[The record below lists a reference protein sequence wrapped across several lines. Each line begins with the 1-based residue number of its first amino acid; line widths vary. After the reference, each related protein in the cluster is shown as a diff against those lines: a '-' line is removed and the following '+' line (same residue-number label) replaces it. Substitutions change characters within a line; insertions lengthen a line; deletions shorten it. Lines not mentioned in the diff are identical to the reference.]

1 MGWFSNPHRTVT
13 MDDAIDRD
21 AEQDPARDDAAS
33 AAAGHADLLAQLR
46 QLEDFAARTVAEG
59 GSLPPQAT
67 EMILHLREIVD
78 ALDGLTASMAE
89 PPASDA
95 SPSRRAGHED
105 DLRGAS

>member
-1 MGWFSNPHRTVT
+1 MARHANPHRTVT

-21 AEQDPARDDAAS
+21 AGENPGRDDAAN
-33 AAAGHADLLAQLR
+33 AAAGHAGLLAQLR

-59 GSLPPQAT
+59 ESLPPQAT

-78 ALDGLTASMAE
+78 ALDGLTASMTE

-95 SPSRRAGHED
+95 SPSRHTGQGDE
-105 DLRGAS
+105 LRGSS